1 VHARLGLGPRVASSS
16 AEVGPVDVASLPNA
30 SVEELTV
37 HVPSPPCVPL
47 VSMGGRLVDA
57 ITLLSASVAELEA
70 PVSPPPPPGVFPGGA
85 SPVSAV
91 MSPSQLD
98 SPVPEGDIHVV
109 SADKR
114 FLASSS
120 GTGLNVSAS
129 IEAGQLESQEEN
141 QSNCNMA
148 ERASALNLSL
158 GTTNSWV
165 CKIRAKPPC
174 FKVYARRR
182 VQVQPA
188 QTENSGLSTPL
199 LEFLEGATKP
209 TDGLLPP
216 SSTSF
221 CKTKEEK
228 DGK

>member
-1 VHARLGLGPRVASSS
+1 MHARLGLGPRVASSS

-70 PVSPPPPPGVFPGGA
+70 PVSPPPGVFPGGA

>member
-1 VHARLGLGPRVASSS
+1 MLNDS
-16 AEVGPVDVASLPNA
+16 
-30 SVEELTV
+30 
-37 HVPSPPCVPL
+37 
-47 VSMGGRLVDA
+47 DA
-57 ITLLSASVAELEA
+57 
-70 PVSPPPPPGVFPGGA
+70 G
-85 SPVSAV
+85 PVSAV
-91 MSPSQLD
+91 MLLSQLD
-98 SPVPEGDIHVV
+98 SPVPERDIHVV

-182 VQVQPA
+182 RVQVQPP
-188 QTENSGLSTPL
+188 QIENSGLSTPL

-209 TDGLLPP
+209 TDSLLPP

-228 DGK
+228 NAM

>member
-1 VHARLGLGPRVASSS
+1 MHARLGLGPRVASSS

-70 PVSPPPPPGVFPGGA
+70 PVSPPPGVFPGGA

-129 IEAGQLESQEEN
+129 IEAGQLES
-141 QSNCNMA
+141 
-148 ERASALNLSL
+148 
-158 GTTNSWV
+158 
-165 CKIRAKPPC
+165 
-174 FKVYARRR
+174 
-182 VQVQPA
+182 
-188 QTENSGLSTPL
+188 
-199 LEFLEGATKP
+199 
-209 TDGLLPP
+209 
-216 SSTSF
+216 
-221 CKTKEEK
+221 
-228 DGK
+228 